1 VTLQL
6 AALRLLR
13 GSTEQETKALRTYLL
28 GLALV
33 AFTKPAVGFL
43 RQGCNLVLDGERRPE
58 SVVVFSDGRREP
70 SGLTHEGALAF
81 AKEAAAAFGVGAPKT
96 VKFDT
101 KLAKDDTAG
110 EGKKLKKGKRT
121 EQATAE

>member
-1 VTLQL
+1 MTLHI

-13 GSTEQETKALRTYLL
+13 GTNDDETKKLRAYLL

-43 RQGCNLVLDGERRPE
+43 RQGCNLVLDSDKKPE
-58 SVVVFSDGRREP
+58 SKVVFPDGRRED
-70 SGLTHEGALAF
+70 SGLAHAAALAF
-81 AKEAAAAFGVGAPKT
+81 AKQAAAAFGVGEGKT

-101 KLAKDDTAG
+101 QLAKDETTG
-110 EGKKLKKGKRT
+110 EGKKKKGSRK
-121 EQATAE
+121 AKAE